1 MRFVSGQYTPQM
13 RAGAMLGYVFD
24 GKIDKARSGVNK
36 SIRNKAKVL
45 KMQPPGGLTKSTILA
60 EMPIDET
67 GHDLVG
73 RFFTIYHVLV
83 AV

>member
-1 MRFVSGQYTPQM
+1 M

-24 GKIDKARSGVNK
+24 GKIDKARFSIDK

-45 KMQPPGGLTKSTILA
+45 KMKPPGGLTRSTILA

-67 GHDLVG
+67 GHELVE

-83 AV
+83 AVG